1 MAWDF
6 VRLKSFAFFFARL
19 APRALAAGAFVS
31 TPGCNALLGNA
42 DHAIASDDGG
52 ATVFFDAGPPGAT
65 GASEPDAA
73 VSAPDAQTA
82 DVQTIA
88 LDGALGA
95 TGPADSGNDTT
106 EGGDANAPIAFVQAT
121 SKDSKNSVTSVS
133 VTYPNAQQAGDLA
146 VVVVGFSDATHN
158 VSAISDSAGNA
169 YVLATSPASAS
180 GVALAVYAAANIA
193 GGPSNTVTVALDA
206 SDFLC
211 VAILE
216 YSGVSR
222 IDRTAAGAG
231 SGTSA
236 STGTVTTTVPR
247 ELVFGAGEPDQ
258 NGNANFT
265 SAGSG
270 FNERLI
276 TGISGMLAEDTITTQ
291 AGTYAATGGL
301 NSSSA
306 WVMQVVTFK

>member
-6 VRLKSFAFFFARL
+6 LRAESFAFTSTFARHVL
-19 APRALAAGAFVS
+19 AVAAFVS
-31 TPGCNALLGNA
+31 AAGCNAVLGNA
-42 DHAIASDDGG
+42 DHAIATD
-52 ATVFFDAGPPGAT
+52 DAGAAVPLDAGSLGPAD
-65 GASEPDAA
+65 ASEPDAGL
-73 VSAPDAQTA
+73 SEPDAQA
-82 DVQTIA
+82 VDVQEVP

-95 TGPADSGNDTT
+95 MGAAD
-106 EGGDANAPIAFVQAT
+106 GGSDAAEAGSASAPIAFVQAT
-121 SKDSKNSVTSVS
+121 SKDSKNSVASVS
-133 VTYPNAQQAGDLA
+133 VTYPNPQQAGDLA

-158 VSAISDSAGNA
+158 VTSLGDSAGNA

-193 GGPSNTVTVALDA
+193 ASASNTVTIQLDA

-216 YSGVSR
+216 YSGVSQ
-222 IDRTAAGAG
+222 IDRTAAGSGA
-231 SGTSA
+231 GTSA
-236 STGTVTTTVPR
+236 STGTVTTSAPR

-258 NGNANFT
+258 NGTANFT
-265 SAGSG
+265 SAGAG

-276 TGISGMLAEDTITTQ
+276 TGISGMLVEDTITTQ
-291 AGTYAATGGL
+291 AGTYAAAGGL

-306 WVMQVVTFK
+306 WAMQIVAFK